1 MVLVGKTGAGKS
13 AAGNTILA
21 REEFQS
27 HLCPSSWTYH
37 CKRAEGEV
45 GGQKVAVIDTP
56 GLFDTNFTEE
66 ELVKKIK
73 SCMSLSAPGPHV
85 FLVVLRLGR
94 FTQEEKDTVKMIQ
107 STFGEEAAKFCLVLF
122 THGDKLKKQT
132 IETFISKSDDLREV
146 IEACYGQYHVF
157 NNKSKDQEQ
166 VNKLMDKISTM
177 CIQNGGGYYTSKMFR
192 KAKTASKKNKRKLLK
207 EQKVAEHDRR
217 KTMKDE
223 AELESTAEGK
233 SVKHSKCLLQ

>member
-1 MVLVGKTGAGKS
+1 MILLGKTGAGKS
-13 AAGNTILA
+13 AAGNTILG
-21 REEFQS
+21 REAFQS

-45 GGQKVAVIDTP
+45 AGQRVAVIDTP

-85 FLVVLRLGR
+85 FLLVVRLGR

-107 STFGEEAAKFCLVLF
+107 STFGKEAAKFSLVLF

-132 IETFISKSDDLREV
+132 IETFISKSEELKEL

-157 NNKSKDQEQ
+157 NNQSKDQKQ
-166 VNKLMDKISTM
+166 IIDLMEKMVTM
-177 CIQNGGGYYTSKMFR
+177 CINNGGGYYTSKMLR
-192 KAKTASKKNKRKLLK
+192 KATKASKKEKKQLLK
-207 EQKVAEHDRR
+207 QQDVTEPHRR
-217 KTMKDE
+217 KTMKP
-223 AELESTAEGK
+223 
-233 SVKHSKCLLQ
+233 VKHNKCLLQ